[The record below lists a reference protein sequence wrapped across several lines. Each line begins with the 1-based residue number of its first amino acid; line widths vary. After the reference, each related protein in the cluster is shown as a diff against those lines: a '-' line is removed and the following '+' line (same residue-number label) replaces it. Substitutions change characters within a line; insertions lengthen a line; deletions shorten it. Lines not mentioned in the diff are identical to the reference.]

1 MAYLT
6 PNQLRLLRELE
17 FYGGVLIVR
26 AHRDQ
31 ADYDHLEK
39 VGLVT
44 GFSVSMSDMR
54 YKITKLGRRLL
65 EER

>member
-1 MAYLT
+1 MPDLT
-6 PNQLRLLRELE
+6 ANQIRLLRELE

-31 ADYDHLEK
+31 ADYDRLEI

-44 GFSVSMSDMR
+44 GFSVSMRDMR
-54 YKITKLGRRLL
+54 
-65 EER
+65 